1 MLQNTFPYSNKLKIN
16 LYTRLDDGKDP
27 KYEINDKTKNEL
39 KEKIKN
45 ELEKDLKFEIDDKTK
60 NELKEKIKNE
70 LEKDLKFK
78 IGDKTKNELKEKIKN
93 ELEKDLKFEIDDK
106 TKNEL
111 KEKIKNELEK
121 DLKFEI
127 DDKIKNELKEK
138 IKNELEKDLKFEID
152 DKIKNELKEK
162 IKNELEKDLKF
173 EIDDK
178 TKNEIKDK
186 IKKEIEDEI
195 DCKRDKNGRDKGDK
209 DKDGFNKDSDDKD
222 GKKEKDSDDKDG
234 KKEKDSDDKDGK
246 KEKDSDDKDG
256 DDKVIEGKLVNLG
269 HIDKEMC
276 GENAEKYSAE
286 KHVGK
291 PAWFTRDLLKQF
303 LPDLMKNDKIMS
315 HFDSKSED
323 QYHAQN
329 FGITFRCQE
338 DEECGKNINFTFA
351 APSNMW
357 CNKGGAKGAA
367 GLQCREEIRSI
378 NTSACC
384 PTAVPYSSPIN
395 SENFFLNEKCPNLIL
410 DLPLAKLR
418 ECEGKT
424 IVAKLEAPMVIVTKD
439 GSIIDKAGYKIAQ
452 HKYAILKDRLNY
464 KGEIKDSTGK
474 SPQQLEEVKES
485 VERGLWSSDK
495 EVKLKIPALPS
506 YSPGAN
512 DNQDETFFYYDN
524 EAECKEEVLQAKAEA
539 EKLKIQVQE
548 DGHDEYGFNE
558 KGCDRRDEEE
568 VLSKNAF
575 AYNSTQEA
583 NLNYYDN
590 EDNSVSVDTN
600 FI

>member
-1 MLQNTFPYSNKLKIN
+1 
-16 LYTRLDDGKDP
+16 
-27 KYEINDKTKNEL
+27 
-39 KEKIKN
+39 
-45 ELEKDLKFEIDDKTK
+45 
-60 NELKEKIKNE
+60 
-70 LEKDLKFK
+70 
-78 IGDKTKNELKEKIKN
+78 
-93 ELEKDLKFEIDDK
+93 
-106 TKNEL
+106 
-111 KEKIKNELEK
+111 
-121 DLKFEI
+121 
-127 DDKIKNELKEK
+127 
-138 IKNELEKDLKFEID
+138 
-152 DKIKNELKEK
+152 
-162 IKNELEKDLKF
+162 
-173 EIDDK
+173 
-178 TKNEIKDK
+178 
-186 IKKEIEDEI
+186 
-195 DCKRDKNGRDKGDK
+195 
-209 DKDGFNKDSDDKD
+209 
-222 GKKEKDSDDKDG
+222 
-234 KKEKDSDDKDGK
+234 
-246 KEKDSDDKDG
+246 
-256 DDKVIEGKLVNLG
+256 
-269 HIDKEMC
+269 MC

-357 CNKGGAKGAA
+357 CNKGGAKGTA

-485 VERGLWSSDK
+485 VERGL
-495 EVKLKIPALPS
+495 
-506 YSPGAN
+506 
-512 DNQDETFFYYDN
+512 
-524 EAECKEEVLQAKAEA
+524 
-539 EKLKIQVQE
+539 
-548 DGHDEYGFNE
+548 
-558 KGCDRRDEEE
+558 
-568 VLSKNAF
+568 
-575 AYNSTQEA
+575 
-583 NLNYYDN
+583 
-590 EDNSVSVDTN
+590 
-600 FI
+600 